1 MAGYIVATLLCKMKR
16 IFKNHWKI
24 LVGLLWLAFVVVILS
39 CIKDEPELLRGIGLF
54 LLGTGIAPLG
64 LLLAYNRT
72 ESLKFQAETEKEKAV
87 TEKEKAVTEK
97 EKAVTEAF
105 AKSVELLGN
114 KREAARQGGI
124 YALGRLAGDNPDLH
138 PMIMDIVAS
147 YIRQE
152 SRHRFFSE
160 KKEREEREN
169 KSIDK
174 DGLIDELRSE
184 PMAMDIEAA
193 IAVIRERNTNNDKI
207 LRKGEDF
214 LDLSNAYIFNAD
226 FSNTKLSKV
235 NFSDSVMVDCFFD
248 ETDLSNSNFIESNV
262 GGSSFVASNLK
273 GSSITQ
279 NQVDSMGDTNEKTVL
294 PEGLSPRNNDNN
306 STQG

>member
-1 MAGYIVATLLCKMKR
+1 MKR

-24 LVGLLWLAFVVVILS
+24 IVGFLWLAFVVVILS
-39 CIKDEPELLRGIGLF
+39 SIKDEPELLRGIGLF
-54 LLGTGIAPLG
+54 LLGTGVAPLG

-72 ESLKFQAETEKEKAV
+72 ESLKLQTK
-87 TEKEKAVTEK
+87 TEK

-152 SRHRFFSE
+152 SRYRFFSE

-193 IAVIRERNTNNDKI
+193 IAVIRERNTNSDKI

-214 LDLSNAYIFNAD
+214 FDLSNAYIFNAD

-248 ETDLSNSNFIESNV
+248 ETDLSKSNFIESNV
-262 GGSSFVASNLK
+262 GGSSFIASNLK

-279 NQVDSMGDTNEKTVL
+279 KQVDSMGDTNEKTVL

>member
-1 MAGYIVATLLCKMKR
+1 ML
-16 IFKNHWKI
+16 
-24 LVGLLWLAFVVVILS
+24 GLGV
-39 CIKDEPELLRGIGLF
+39 
-54 LLGTGIAPLG
+54 APLG
-64 LLLAYNRT
+64 LYLAFNRT
-72 ESLKFQAETEKEKAV
+72 ESLKFQTE
-87 TEKEKAVTEK
+87 TEK

-160 KKEREEREN
+160 KKERKEREDR
-169 KSIDK
+169 SIDK
-174 DGLIDELRSE
+174 DELIDELRSE

-193 IAVIRERNTNNDKI
+193 IAVIRERNSNNDKI

-248 ETDLSNSNFIESNV
+248 ETDLSKSNFIESNV
-262 GGSSFVASNLK
+262 EGSSFVASNLK
-273 GSSITQ
+273 GSSMTQ
-279 NQVDSMGDTNEKTVL
+279 EQVNSMGDTKKIVL
-294 PEGLSPRNNDNN
+294 AEGLSPRNNDNN

>member
-1 MAGYIVATLLCKMKR
+1 MKG
-16 IFKNHWKI
+16 IWKKYWKI
-24 LVGLLWLAFVVVILS
+24 FLGGIWLIIIVPTAMVIILS
-39 CIKDEPELLRGIGLF
+39 FSEVSAIKGKPELLRGLGLF
-54 LLGTGIAPLG
+54 LLGIGVAPLG

-72 ESLKFQAETEKEKAV
+72 ESLKFQTK
-87 TEKEKAVTEK
+87 TEK

-114 KREAARQGGI
+114 EREAARQGGI
-124 YALGRLAGDNPDLH
+124 YALGRLARDNSELH

-152 SRHRFFSE
+152 SRNRFFKE
-160 KKEREEREN
+160 KNEREIKEGN
-169 KSIDK
+169 SIDK
-174 DGLIDELRSE
+174 NVLVNELRSD

-193 IAVIRERNTNNDKI
+193 IAVIRERNTNNDKK

-226 FSNTKLSKV
+226 FSNTKLPKV

-248 ETDLSNSNFIESNV
+248 ETDLSKSNFIESKV
-262 GGSSFVASNLK
+262 GGSSFIASDLR

-279 NQVDSMGDTNEKTVL
+279 EQVNSMGDINDKTIL
-294 PEGLSPRNNDNN
+294 PEGLSARNNN
-306 STQG
+306 STLG